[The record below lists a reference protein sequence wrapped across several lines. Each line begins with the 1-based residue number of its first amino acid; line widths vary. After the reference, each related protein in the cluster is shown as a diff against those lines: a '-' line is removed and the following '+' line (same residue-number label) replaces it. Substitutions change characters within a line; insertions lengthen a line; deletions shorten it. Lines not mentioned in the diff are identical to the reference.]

1 MAAVSSAGIGSG
13 LDVNSIVT
21 QLMAVE
27 KAPLQQMQKTA
38 DTIQSK
44 ISAYGTIQSD
54 LAAMR
59 DAALKLT
66 QPATWGDTTAA
77 TGDASVVSATTDS
90 TATAGNYSL
99 TVQQL
104 ASAQTLASKAWPAT
118 VSTVGSG
125 TLRIEMGS
133 WSSDQSSFSPK
144 SGSNSVDVA
153 ILSTDS
159 LADVRDKINAAKAG
173 VMASIVNDSSGSRL
187 VMRSTDTGAAS
198 GFRLKATDDD
208 GNNTD
213 ASGLSALAY
222 DPSGSVSSMSQ
233 TQAAKDAKA
242 TINGLSVTSATNV
255 LSNVVDGVTLKLAK
269 VSSSPVDLT
278 VNSNTNSI
286 TTAMT
291 AFTTAYNNLSKY
303 LSTQTAYD
311 AATKTAGTLQGDAG
325 TTALRGAMRAIAG
338 DTGGMSGTLHRL
350 SDIGIQPQADGTLS
364 VDATK
369 LGNALSGKLADVKAL
384 FANKDLTTD
393 ANNGFAT
400 RFMHWGDNLLNSNG
414 TITTRA
420 DSLRRQVADNTKQQS
435 DFNDRMT
442 SVEARMRAQYTA
454 LDTQMASLN
463 SLSTYMTQQITN
475 MNKTSN

>member
-27 KAPLQQMQKTA
+27 KAPLQTLQKNA
-38 DTIQSK
+38 STIQSK
-44 ISAYGTIQSD
+44 ISSYGTIQSD
-54 LAAMR
+54 LSAMR

-66 QPATWGDTTAA
+66 QPATWGDTTAVS
-77 TGDASVVSATTDS
+77 GDTSVVSATTDN

-104 ASAQTLASKAWPAT
+104 ASAQTLASHAWPAT
-118 VSTVGSG
+118 VSTVGAG
-125 TLRIEMGS
+125 TLRIEMGT
-133 WSSDQSSFSPK
+133 WNSDQTGFAPK
-144 SGSNSVDVA
+144 SASSAVDVSVLA
-153 ILSTDS
+153 TDS

-173 VMASIVNDSSGSRL
+173 VMASIVNDASGSRL
-187 VMRSTDTGAAS
+187 VMRSSDTGAAN
-198 GFRLKATDDD
+198 GFRVSATDED

-222 DPSGSVSSMSQ
+222 DPSSQVSSMSQ

-242 TINGLSVTSATNV
+242 TVNGLSVTSASNV
-255 LSNVVDGVTLKLAK
+255 LANVVDGVTLKLAK
-269 VSSSPVDLT
+269 VSSAPVDLAI
-278 VNSNTNSI
+278 NSNTDSI
-286 TTAMT
+286 TTAIT

-303 LSTQTAYD
+303 LASQTAYD

-338 DTGGMSGTLHRL
+338 DTGGMTGTLHRL
-350 SDIGIQPQADGTLS
+350 ADIGIQPQTDGSLS
-364 VDATK
+364 VDSTK
-369 LGNALSGKLADVKAL
+369 LGNALSSKLSDVKAL

-393 ANNGFAT
+393 TNNGFAT

-414 TITTRA
+414 TITTRT

-442 SVEARMRAQYTA
+442 LVEARMRAQYTA

-463 SLSTYMTQQITN
+463 SLSSYVTQQITT
-475 MNKTSN
+475 MNKSTG